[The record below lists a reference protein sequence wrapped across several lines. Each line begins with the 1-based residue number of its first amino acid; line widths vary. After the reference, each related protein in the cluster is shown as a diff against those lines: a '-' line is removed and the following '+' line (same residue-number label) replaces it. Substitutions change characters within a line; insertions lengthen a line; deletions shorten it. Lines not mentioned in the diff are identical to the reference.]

1 MIENLKKLNPEI
13 SFFHI
18 SDKEFETFG
27 RVIENLDCSE
37 ILQEAK
43 KIPFPREG
51 SSYLPSVENFESLR
65 ISEKIKDA
73 FFGTLP
79 AQTGYCFGQNTLMNA
94 TEWHFS
100 NEINIATTP
109 LVLLLA
115 KKSDIVDN
123 KISSSKF
130 KAFYLPEG
138 TVIEVYATTLHFCPC
153 QVSDDGFGCV
163 VALPEGTNIPLE
175 NKTEDP
181 VLFRKNKWLLCHE
194 ENKALVEKGVVP
206 GISGINFEIKY
217 Q

>member
-1 MIENLKKLNPEI
+1 M
-13 SFFHI
+13 
-18 SDKEFETFG
+18 
-27 RVIENLDCSE
+27 
-37 ILQEAK
+37 
-43 KIPFPREG
+43 
-51 SSYLPSVENFESLR
+51 
-65 ISEKIKDA
+65 
-73 FFGTLP
+73 
-79 AQTGYCFGQNTLMNA
+79 
-94 TEWHFS
+94 
-100 NEINIATTP
+100 
-109 LVLLLA
+109 
-115 KKSDIVDN
+115 DN